1 MRRRKVI
8 RPWSNSLSKVLID
21 KTTRRNSPSKHIKTQ
36 QHMYIRIIVRQEWAN
51 TCHVLVFSLTTS
63 LDRPGF
69 LYVWPKGTGSWK
81 EVRRI
86 RCTYVIKFCPQESW
100 SIVMQSRQYPDK
112 TRRSQVII
120 SCWMDVVQAPTRH
133 IGSFKEEIDLNGKY
147 QHPSLNSEFSCTRKG
162 LETTKLDLAAH
173 NLSDSFFRYI
183 NRSWNT

>member
-1 MRRRKVI
+1 M
-8 RPWSNSLSKVLID
+8 
-21 KTTRRNSPSKHIKTQ
+21 SKHLS
-36 QHMYIRIIVRQEWAN
+36 
-51 TCHVLVFSLTTS
+51 CF
-63 LDRPGF
+63 GF
-69 LYVWPKGTGSWK
+69 LSYNLIESPWLSIRVVEEGLLGPVKPKGTGSWK

-112 TRRSQVII
+112 TRRSQVIV

-147 QHPSLNSEFSCTRKG
+147 QHPSLNSEFSCTWKG

-173 NLSDSFFRYI
+173 NLSDRFFRYI